1 MKKETRTSYYP
12 SGNKMFED
20 TYINDKIHGLG
31 IWWHSNGGK
40 WDEATYKNNI
50 EHGTRIVFN
59 Y

>member
-20 TYINDKIHGLG
+20 TYINDKINGLS
-31 IWWHSNGGK
+31 IWWYSNGNK
-40 WDEATYKNNI
+40 IWETPYKNNAQHGSMI
-50 EHGTRIVFN
+50 EFN